1 MHGAIS
7 AGRGGLIH
15 LATRGARPAGT
26 ELDRPTLRR
35 NGIDAMIGPIV
46 ACLRACHPKR
56 VTGVNADCLPV
67 AADNYGPSMFTLPER
82 QANTL
87 IPQALVV
94 RGAVSARQTRFPIP
108 LSIRAC
114 G

>member
-1 MHGAIS
+1 M
-7 AGRGGLIH
+7 
-15 LATRGARPAGT
+15 
-26 ELDRPTLRR
+26 
-35 NGIDAMIGPIV
+35 
-46 ACLRACHPKR
+46 
-56 VTGVNADCLPV
+56 TGVNADCLPV

-108 LSIRAC
+108 FQSVRAVFPHTAYR
-114 G
+114 

>member
-35 NGIDAMIGPIV
+35 NGIDAMIGPLSPVSGLAI
-46 ACLRACHPKR
+46 R
-56 VTGVNADCLPV
+56 NA
-67 AADNYGPSMFTLPER
+67 
-82 QANTL
+82 
-87 IPQALVV
+87 
-94 RGAVSARQTRFPIP
+94 
-108 LSIRAC
+108 
-114 G
+114 